1 MQGKRNCLT
10 KKCNSIWDILPLIS
24 RKQKAHPMPDHIER
38 RVIASNVDPTRTHL
52 NRELVQLP
60 KGVTERDE
68 AIAHRIKSAGIK
80 RKITP
85 DQVRAIRVMLS
96 GTHEDMMKIQQ
107 DGRIDEWCDDSMQW
121 LHKTFGKENTV
132 SAVLHMD
139 ETTPH
144 IHATIVPIVMGERR
158 KAKQKKQTEGKRTY
172 RKKTDAAR
180 LCADDVL
187 NRDRLVAYHD
197 DYAKVMERYGLQRG
211 VRGSEA
217 RHTTTAQYYRDLKR
231 QTGEL
236 ETDVQQLQSEKKAA
250 EKRLLQIKREIG
262 TERLEVVKTEAKTA
276 IIAKVGSLL
285 GSGEIKELKQ
295 ENQQLRDEVVARDE
309 SIERLQIMMQ
319 KQREQYS
326 RELVKVQGKH
336 IKELDETRK
345 EISRLSQMIK
355 KACAWLPLLKEL
367 FRMER
372 LCRVVGFSTEQT
384 AKLMLGEKIEH
395 NGTLYSEEYKRNFV
409 TDKVTAQIVTAS
421 TVGKNKLVLIINR
434 KNVSD
439 WFREQFSKLYQRIQ
453 PKEEQKRSKGFS
465 L

>member
-1 MQGKRNCLT
+1 M
-10 KKCNSIWDILPLIS
+10 
-24 RKQKAHPMPDHIER
+24 
-38 RVIASNVDPTRTHL
+38 IASNVDPTRTHL

>member
-1 MQGKRNCLT
+1 MGYFTLDF
-10 KKCNSIWDILPLIS
+10 KKAKGASDARMS
-24 RKQKAHPMPDHIER
+24 DHIER

-52 NRELVQLP
+52 NRELAQLP
-60 KGVTERDE
+60 EGVTERDE

-96 GTHEDMMKIQQ
+96 GTHEAMMKIQQ

-144 IHATIVPIVMGERR
+144 IHATIMPIVTGERR

-172 RKKTDAAR
+172 RKKNDTAR

-211 VRGSEA
+211 VRGSGA

-236 ETDVQQLQSEKKAA
+236 ETDVQQLQIEKQEA
-250 EKRLLQIKREIG
+250 EKQLKQVKREIN
-262 TERLEVVKTEAKTA
+262 TEKLEVVKTEAKTA
-276 IIAKVGSLL
+276 LIAKVGSLL
-285 GSGEIKELKQ
+285 GGGEIKELKQ
-295 ENQQLRDEVVARDE
+295 ENELLHGEVAVRDEG
-309 SIERLQIMMQ
+309 IEKLLTLIQE
-319 KQREQYS
+319 QRRQHG
-326 RELVKVQGKH
+326 RELTEVQAKY
-336 IKELDETRK
+336 IKEQNEQKGETNA
-345 EISRLSQMIK
+345 LK
-355 KACAWLPLLKEL
+355 KWINRACRWFPLFDDA
-367 FRMER
+367 FRMEKFC
-372 LCRVVGFSTEQT
+372 LAAGFTMEQT
-384 AKLMLGEKIEH
+384 DRLFTFRPLEYSG
-395 NGTLYSEEYKRNFV
+395 NLYSEEYRRSLSV
-409 TDKVTAQIVTAS
+409 TNATAQIKIVQEDKKQRF
-421 TVGKNKLVLIINR
+421 VLHINGKNIF
-434 KNVSD
+434 D
-439 WFREQFSKLYQRIQ
+439 WFKEQFYKLYNNLKQSTHPTI
-453 PKEEQKRSKGFS
+453 KKGKGMK